1 MMIRIDNF
9 LDDLDNLLTKQELA
23 LERMERRIVDVSAE
37 LEKGESYIDK
47 IIELEAELEK
57 LDKKLG
63 VKK

>member
-1 MMIRIDNF
+1 
-9 LDDLDNLLTKQELA
+9 
-23 LERMERRIVDVSAE
+23 MERRIVDVSAE